1 MAQLLSV
8 KIVTR
13 ELWAILAT
21 RAIQHVHTAHRLAI
35 YIYGSVTVCENSD
48 T

>member
-1 MAQLLSV
+1 MTQLLSV

-13 ELWAILAT
+13 ESLAILAI
-21 RAIQHVHTAHRLAI
+21 RAIQHVHIAYRLAI
-35 YIYGSVTVCENSD
+35 YIYDTVTVRENSD